1 MVKAQ
6 FPTTHTAY
14 SGTRNS
20 QSNWYKDYCCATST
34 ADTAS
39 ASRRRLDNS
48 FSAYVSE
55 ALLPNRAYTP
65 RQACICHI
73 RDARLQKSSFRF
85 PRMPKIL
92 PPPRTRQAR

>member
-14 SGTRNS
+14 SGTRSN
-20 QSNWYKDYCCATST
+20 QSNWYKDCCCATST
-34 ADTAS
+34 ADAVS

-55 ALLPNRAYTP
+55 APLPNRVYTP
-65 RQACICHI
+65 RQAYICHT

-85 PRMPKIL
+85 PHMPEIL
-92 PPPRTRQAR
+92 PPHRTRQAR